1 MTNKKNTNNPKT
13 RNRYFGSGLSLMYNG
28 NLYPASETSIL
39 NEDGTTTTRNIG
51 VDANNNYFYVENGQ
65 PRMVESLY
73 NLPEVTVTSKMPTSV
88 KAANQQK
95 QAYMRAAGYD
105 VPKDGSWNEEQQSIW
120 DNLTTK
126 PKEYD
131 PTLTGIIGGYRD
143 KLLGNT
149 TERVDPL
156 YQGEVKAYNPDEV
169 DWEKT
174 RKSQNKVVNAL
185 TGTYGPLVALA
196 STPYLGLALKT
207 APIATIAS
215 LSGGAA
221 GGYAVNKAS
230 EALTGRDFGTNVA
243 MHTPLTPGMGEMLN
257 PGYVAG
263 GYGAERRM
271 LDAIYNQ
278 VTPYSYTNSSGL
290 VGSIPK
296 TKELGL
302 AVRDFLMPKR
312 IRTSVNDTPA
322 WKQRIDFNAMGKEAE
337 WVNLYRDD
345 AWRLAMKQKPRTI
358 DINGK
363 PHSLYIKNPDG
374 TYRYDLEYINQRRL
388 DAGIAPLKYT
398 DFPVFTNK
406 NKLHEGL
413 NNVVAGDAF
422 TGNGGFVNVNME
434 LPKDWDIPT
443 PSNWDYSII
452 ETQHPLRVRDKWD
465 IQPLI
470 DSNRSIAPAFS
481 RWLTRHPNRI
491 TNYIKNKDVVEALG
505 GNPFMLD
512 MQVEPNMF
520 RDIIVGK

>member
-1 MTNKKNTNNPKT
+1 MTKQRNTRRFNYDGPIA
-13 RNRYFGSGLSLMYNG
+13 YQGS
-28 NLYPASETSIL
+28 LYPSTQMDIEDDKGNVSSRNVFADASGQYYTL
-39 NEDGTTTTRNIG
+39 NEEGNAIPIILQ
-51 VDANNNYFYVENGQ
+51 NN
-65 PRMVESLY
+65 LD
-73 NLPEVTVTSKMPTSV
+73 EVTVTPTPRQ
-88 KAANQQK
+88 ATAEERIANQQK
-95 QAYMRAAGYD
+95 QAMMRAAGYN
-105 VPKDGSWNEEQQSIW
+105 VPMDGSWGAYQEAIW
-120 DNLTTK
+120 HNLTTK

-131 PTLTGIIGGYRD
+131 NTLTGFAEGLIDRYN
-143 KLLGNT
+143 GNT
-149 TERVDPL
+149 TERTNPL
-156 YQGEVKAYNPDEV
+156 YQGEVRDYNPDNI
-169 DWEKT
+169 DWSKT
-174 RKSQNKVVNAL
+174 RRSQSNFIKQL
-185 TGTYGPLVALA
+185 EGTYGPIVAAATAPAL
-196 STPYLGLALKT
+196 LGSLIS
-207 APIATIAS
+207 APIATMAT
-215 LSGGAA
+215 LGGGYV
-221 GGYAVNKAS
+221 GGYAANKAS

-243 MHTPLTPGMGEMLN
+243 MHTPLTPAMGEMLN

-296 TKELGL
+296 TTELGL

-322 WKQRIDFNAMGKEAE
+322 WKQRIDFNAMGEEAD
-337 WVNLYRDD
+337 WINLYRDD

-363 PHSLYIKNPDG
+363 PHSLYVKNPDG

-388 DAGIAPLKYT
+388 DAGVAPLKYT
-398 DFPVFTNK
+398 SFPVFTNK
-406 NKLHEGL
+406 NELHEGL

-422 TGNGGFVNVNME
+422 TGNGGFVNVDIK

-452 ETQHPLRVRDKWD
+452 DTQHPLRVRDKWD
-465 IQPLI
+465 IQPFI

-505 GNPFMLD
+505 GNPFRLD
-512 MQVEPNMF
+512 MQVEPNVF
-520 RDIIVGK
+520 SDIIVGK